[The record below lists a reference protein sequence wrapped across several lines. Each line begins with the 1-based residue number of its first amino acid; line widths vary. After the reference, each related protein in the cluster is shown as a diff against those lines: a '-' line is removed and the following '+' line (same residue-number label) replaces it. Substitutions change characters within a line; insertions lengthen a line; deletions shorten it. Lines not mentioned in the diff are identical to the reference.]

1 MASSPYE
8 PVLGSRRMPGA
19 QWFLG
24 ACLNYAEHALRHER
38 QDEDALLYLSERVAQ
53 RRLFRLNDRG
63 DCFVLGRSDAGL
75 SDRQLAAAG
84 GGSRRYSR
92 GVMPKRA
99 RNTRPKCVGLLK
111 P

>member
-38 QDEDALLYLSERVAQ
+38 QDEDALLYLSERVAP

-75 SDRQLAAAG
+75 SDRQLAAAVADRAG
-84 GGSRRYSR
+84 IHGASCQSGHGIR
-92 GVMPKRA
+92 GQNA
-99 RNTRPKCVGLLK
+99 SGC
-111 P
+111 